1 MEATYPISYSVIG
14 LIQFSV
20 MLLVMGHWC
29 VCCSGSRKQDDPR
42 LTLRPPAFQGWA
54 CLWIMT
60 AEMGKEDTEAEFCPA
75 HRDRTGIEDRTAA
88 EAEGCLSMQQ
98 YSWLDAL
105 QDGGI
110 TTYAGWENH
119 FDKWSA
125 AMYWSIVTI
134 TSVGYGD
141 ITPQNP
147 GEMRICTLLL
157 LWGSCLWAYI
167 IGNAC
172 GIVSTLDVHADAAP
186 VSPAH
191 GPTQL
196 HVRARAHLL
205 RRHFS
210 QISHDRRR
218 GSATGWK
225 TRTSRT
231 R

>member
-1 MEATYPISYSVIG
+1 
-14 LIQFSV
+14 
-20 MLLVMGHWC
+20 
-29 VCCSGSRKQDDPR
+29 
-42 LTLRPPAFQGWA
+42 
-54 CLWIMT
+54 MT
-60 AEMGKEDTEAEFCPA
+60 AEMGKEDAEAEFC
-75 HRDRTGIEDRTAA
+75 RDIEGRTGIEDRTAA
-88 EAEGCLSMQQ
+88 EYEGCLSMQQ

-147 GEMRICTLLL
+147 AEMRICTLLL

-172 GIVSTLDVHADAAP
+172 GIVSTLDVDTMQHHQRMD
-186 VSPAH
+186 
-191 GPTQL
+191 QL
-196 HVRARAHLL
+196 NFMCERVARLL
-205 RRHFS
+205 RRPRFQSLTTVKLFGAQVGRPELPAPAEDKAPRLLSPVQVDAQREHLPRAARS
-210 QISHDRRR
+210 DVAAPPR
-218 GSATGWK
+218 
-225 TRTSRT
+225 
-231 R
+231 